1 MRAVQLRKR
10 EEGRAELCRAAA
22 RCDTSIVLNVEECLC
37 ACVCLSVCVCVCVE
51 SMIFLLCVLCDI
63 YIAGKAFVLDL
74 EEVQVV

>member
-37 ACVCLSVCVCVCVE
+37 ACVCLSVCVCVCVW
-51 SMIFLLCVLCDI
+51 
-63 YIAGKAFVLDL
+63 KA
-74 EEVQVV
+74 

>member
-37 ACVCLSVCVCVCVE
+37 ACVCVCGKHDFFV
-51 SMIFLLCVLCDI
+51 CVLCDI
-63 YIAGKAFVLDL
+63 YRGESLRFGFGRSASRVNELAS
-74 EEVQVV
+74 